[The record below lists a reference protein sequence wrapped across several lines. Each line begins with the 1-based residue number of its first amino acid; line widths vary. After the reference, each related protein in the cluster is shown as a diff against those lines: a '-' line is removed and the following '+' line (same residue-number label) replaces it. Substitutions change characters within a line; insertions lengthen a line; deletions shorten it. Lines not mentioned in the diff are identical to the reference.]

1 MQLLPKFLKQPFRT
15 LGNVPK
21 YLKMAYLMRT
31 SRINPAPIIILGNK
45 KSGTTAIAKLLGKAT
60 GKTVTS
66 DVVFR
71 IREKN
76 FKERL
81 YSRTVSF
88 HDFIRKNRFYFSSD
102 IIKDPNFTFFYDE
115 ILECFPEKKF
125 IFIVRDPRDNIR
137 SILNR
142 LSIPGNLEVLDNCYI
157 RSISQ
162 KDWKWTIE
170 GRMPSV
176 LGNTYIEK
184 LANRWNLAVD
194 TYIKNKDNIVLI
206 RYEDFCKD
214 KVGAIAQ
221 LARKVELEPIYDI
234 SSQVDVQ
241 YQPRGNRNIC
251 WLDFFGA
258 DNLHRIENICKDKM
272 KLFGYKLSKEQYDL
286 QKF

>member
-1 MQLLPKFLKQPFRT
+1 MQLLSKLLKQALRFLR
-15 LGNVPK
+15 NAPK
-21 YLKMAYLMRT
+21 KLKVAYLMRI
-31 SRINPAPIIILGNK
+31 SRIHPAPIIILGNK

-71 IREKN
+71 IRKKN

-81 YSRTVSF
+81 YSRTLSF
-88 HDFIRKNRFYFSSD
+88 HDFIRKNKLYFSSD

-115 ILECFPEKKF
+115 ILESFPEKKI

-142 LSIPGNLEVLDNCYI
+142 VSIPGNFEVLDNCYI
-157 RSISQ
+157 RSIPK
-162 KDWKWTIE
+162 KDWQWTIE

-176 LGNTYIEK
+176 LGDTYIEK

-194 TYIKNKDNIVLI
+194 TYINNSDNIVLI

-241 YQPRGNRNIC
+241 YQPRGNHNIS
-251 WLDFFGA
+251 WLEFFGV
-258 DNLHRIENICKDKM
+258 DNLHRIENICEEKM
-272 KLFGYKLSKEQYDL
+272 KLFGYKLSKYI
-286 QKF
+286 